1 MYLCVSIS
9 VSECV
14 RLSPF
19 QMYFQ
24 ELKKHFLFYIYSIL
38 FYSILFYSIL
48 FYSINF
54 IPISSILFCQV
65 LLILHY
71 FTSIITSTFFIC
83 IRSENISKRFQISRH
98 DQDDFAFNSH
108 KKAAKSKRS
117 KQFSL
122 EIVPVGSV
130 NEDDGK

>member
-1 MYLCVSIS
+1 MNQIIFL
-9 VSECV
+9 
-14 RLSPF
+14 LSPF

-24 ELKKHFLFYIYSIL
+24 ELNKHFLFYFYSIP
-38 FYSILFYSIL
+38 FYSILFYSVL
-48 FYSINF
+48 FYSIYSINF
-54 IPISSILFCQV
+54 IPFSSILFCQV

-71 FTSIITSTFFIC
+71 IISIITSTFFIY

-117 KQFSL
+117 KQFSS